1 MKQASEI
8 FTQEIINNL
17 YPFQI
22 ESLTREVNDFEKVNR
37 ESNQFNLKQCP
48 KCSSLTPRFTKAGFS
63 STGKQMMK
71 CHDCNKRIVVD
82 HGQLT
87 FYSHQSEAKWDRLI
101 QETVEGNSIKHAA
114 ATIDVSE
121 RTALRMRHKFLNALE
136 QSETPICS

>member
-1 MKQASEI
+1 MKQSIDI
-8 FTQEIINNL
+8 FTQEMLNNL

-22 ESLTREVNDFEKVNR
+22 EHLTREVNDFEKINR
-37 ESNQFNLKQCP
+37 ESNQFKLKQCP
-48 KCSSLTPRFTKAGFS
+48 KCGSISPNFTKAGFS

-87 FYSHQSEAKWDRLI
+87 FYSHQSGAKWDRLI

-114 ATIDVSE
+114 ASIDVSE
-121 RTALRMRHKFLNALE
+121 QTALRMRHKLLNALE
-136 QSETPICS
+136 QSESPICS